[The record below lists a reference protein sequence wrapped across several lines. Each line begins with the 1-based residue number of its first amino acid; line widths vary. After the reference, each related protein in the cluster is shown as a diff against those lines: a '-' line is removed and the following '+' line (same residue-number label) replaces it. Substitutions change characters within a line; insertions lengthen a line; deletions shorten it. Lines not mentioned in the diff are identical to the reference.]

1 MSERVKT
8 AKLKLQII
16 GPTNISGSSE
26 LNTKDYMFNY
36 EAGEVYILDQK
47 EWFKLLNRFRALDS
61 FEQYLM
67 YELPKQNGRSM
78 YQWAVDTLG
87 RRNVNRNTLGAAVK
101 SVMVSHYKKENG
113 KNSLNDIVPQLRN
126 ARGHIYIPGSSIK
139 GMIDKALIEHI
150 ILQNSRLRGELKDML
165 CKIPEEYRNIYDYRE
180 RKKTINNILRC
191 AESKVNQAISCLV
204 DGDGK
209 TLKGALSSVFRGVSV
224 SDAKPDENVTT
235 EVLRKVD
242 HGVEVDS
249 RNSISVRREFILP
262 GNVFE
267 FSCTLDTS
275 MTSNIGIYTVNDLLE
290 IVEASYQRDHEIL
303 KREFHN
309 LPQSVWNQA
318 ELANAYL
325 GGNTGF
331 LQKSIIMT
339 IFKDNYFEGINVI
352 KTILDIQFYKHK
364 HVYKDKKISPRMI
377 KLTEWNHK
385 LWEVG
390 GVRIACI

>member
-36 EAGEVYILDQK
+36 ESGEVYILDQK

-67 YELPKQNGRSM
+67 YELPKQDGRSM

-87 RRNVNRNTLGAAVK
+87 SRSINRNTLGAAVK
-101 SVMVSHYKKENG
+101 SVMVSHYKSGNR
-113 KNSLNDIVPQLRN
+113 KNSLNDIIPQLRD

-150 ILQNSRLRGELKDML
+150 ILQNSRLRGELKDEL
-165 CKIPEEYRNIYDYRE
+165 SEIPEAYRNIYDFRE
-180 RKKTINNILRC
+180 RKNTINNILRS
-191 AESKVNQAISCLV
+191 AERKVNQAISCLV

-249 RNSISVRREFILP
+249 RNSISVWREFILP

>member
-1 MSERVKT
+1 MSERVKR

-36 EAGEVYILDQK
+36 ESGEVYILDQK

-61 FEQYLM
+61 FEQYLV
-67 YELPKQNGRSM
+67 YELPKQDGRSM

-87 RRNVNRNTLGAAVK
+87 SRNVNRNTLGAAVK
-101 SVMVSHYKKENG
+101 SVMVSHYKRENR
-113 KNSLNDIVPQLRN
+113 KNSLNDIIPQLRD

-150 ILQNSRLRGELKDML
+150 ILQNSRLRGALKDEL
-165 CKIPEEYRNIYDYRE
+165 CEIPEAYWNIYDYRE
-180 RKKTINNILRC
+180 RKKTINNILRS

-209 TLKGALSSVFRGVSV
+209 TLKGALSSVFRGVSI

-242 HGVEVDS
+242 HGVEIGS
-249 RNSISVRREFILP
+249 RNSISVWREFILP

-267 FSCTLDTS
+267 FSCTIDTS
-275 MTSNIGIYTVNDLLE
+275 MTSNIGIYTINDLLE
-290 IVEASYQRDHEIL
+290 IVAASYQRDHELL

-309 LPQSVWNQA
+309 LPPSVWNQA

-352 KTILDIQFYKHK
+352 KTILDIQFHKHK
-364 HVYKDKKISPRMI
+364 HVSKDKKISPRMI